1 MTRVMTRNYTRNP
14 PFHVRKKFQKWM
26 KICSHLSSI
35 FAPWKLRR
43 RFSSG
48 PAVKCGNSSRTNGNV
63 FRFLHNLG
71 RIYTHTHT
79 HKYRQISFFFSF
91 SIGKYFCCCLLSSN
105 RNRKQ
110 GRIHNIIGKWNKY
123 FRERALEWVVGGV
136 VIGFYRLTY
145 YRYTSYTN
153 THRGI
158 SIQQTTGEN
167 IYKEKTL
174 KEKKKKREFKTT
186 FETWCSPY
194 SYNYITV

>member
-79 HKYRQISFFFSF
+79 HKYRQISFFFLFPSANIF
-91 SIGKYFCCCLLSSN
+91 AVVFYRQIETENKGEFITSLESEINISGRELLSGWWVGLSLDIAVWHITVT
-105 RNRKQ
+105 Q
-110 GRIHNIIGKWNKY
+110 VTQTHIGEYRFNK
-123 FRERALEWVVGGV
+123 RRVK
-136 VIGFYRLTY
+136 
-145 YRYTSYTN
+145 
-153 THRGI
+153 
-158 SIQQTTGEN
+158 
-167 IYKEKTL
+167 IYI
-174 KEKKKKREFKTT
+174 KKKR
-186 FETWCSPY
+186 
-194 SYNYITV
+194 